1 MTQFIASH
9 KRSIQ
14 PRKQRKYRYDAPLH
28 IRKKFVHAHL
38 TKELRD
44 KYKIR
49 NIQLRKEDRVKILR
63 GQFKGKSGVVD
74 KIDLK
79 RGKAVITGIDITKK
93 DGSKVPYAITVSNL
107 IITELKLEDKKRNK
121 SIERKK

>member
-79 RGKAVITGIDITKK
+79 RGKAVITGIEITKK